1 MVNILLKDSQESIC
15 LSDNIFKVHFDISL
29 VHQVI
34 TLCRNNS
41 RKGNVSQKSRSDVT
55 GSNKKPWRQK
65 GTGRARAGSLKSP
78 IWRSGG
84 VTFAKKPKKYF
95 FKINK
100 KVYKKVFK
108 MILSRLYKES
118 RLNILSNLNISYP
131 KTKFFLEK
139 IKFLN
144 FKRLLIIVCK
154 LDRNLIL
161 SSRNLYNIQV
171 CHVNNINIID
181 FLNFENI
188 IFTISSIKFLEG
200 KLS

>member
-1 MVNILLKDSQESIC
+1 MVNILLKDSQENIC
-15 LSDNIFKVHFDISL
+15 LSDDIFKIHFNMSL

-34 TLCRNNS
+34 NLCRHNL
-41 RKGNVSQKSRSDVT
+41 RKGNVAQKSRSDVS

-95 FKINK
+95 LKINK
-100 KVYKKVFK
+100 KVYNKVFK
-108 MILSRLYKES
+108 MILSQLYKES
-118 RLNILSNLNISYP
+118 RLNILSNLDISYP

-144 FKRLLIIVCK
+144 FKKILILVCK
-154 LDRNLIL
+154 LDKNLIL
-161 SSRNLYNIQV
+161 SSRNLYNIKV
-171 CHVNNINIID
+171 CHINNINIID
-181 FLNFENI
+181 LLNFKNI
-188 IFTISSIKFLEG
+188 IFTVSSIKFLEG
-200 KLS
+200 KLN